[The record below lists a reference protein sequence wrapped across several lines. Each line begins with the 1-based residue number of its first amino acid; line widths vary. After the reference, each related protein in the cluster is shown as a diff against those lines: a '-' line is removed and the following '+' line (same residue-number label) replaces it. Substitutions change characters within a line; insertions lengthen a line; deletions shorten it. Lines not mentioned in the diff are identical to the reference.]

1 MGCFQVAQIG
11 MGAAIG
17 QFESLLRAGS
27 MAGFSDA
34 ELLERVI
41 ANDREIAA
49 FAFEALLRRH
59 GTMLMATCRGVLR
72 NEHDAE
78 DAFQTTFLTLAR
90 TGSLAPVREFL
101 GCLAPSCGAAASE
114 RARAQS
120 ARRRV
125 REIMRAELPAMWRY
139 QPPCDAE
146 RDELHRLVHHEVDQ
160 LPDRYRLV
168 LVLCDL
174 QSETYEQAASKLRLP
189 VGTVRSRLSRAREQ
203 LRSRIVRRGFALPGG
218 AIATMLAGREA
229 SASVPPRLIAS
240 TLGSVKLTL
249 AGASTL
255 TASAHAIASSRWLGS
270 SFGMAS
276 LGKSILALGLV
287 ALGVVFVAGN
297 SVVHPAQSSVQSGA
311 DAPGSPESAGR
322 NVFPRAAESG
332 IGLKSNRKET
342 SASHPAQRLSACS
355 MRHATVRPT

>member
-1 MGCFQVAQIG
+1 
-11 MGAAIG
+11 
-17 QFESLLRAGS
+17 
-27 MAGFSDA
+27 
-34 ELLERVI
+34 
-41 ANDREIAA
+41 
-49 FAFEALLRRH
+49 
-59 GTMLMATCRGVLR
+59 
-72 NEHDAE
+72 
-78 DAFQTTFLTLAR
+78 
-90 TGSLAPVREFL
+90 
-101 GCLAPSCGAAASE
+101 
-114 RARAQS
+114 
-120 ARRRV
+120 
-125 REIMRAELPAMWRY
+125 MWRY

-249 AGASTL
+249 AGASAL

-311 DAPGSPESAGR
+311 DARFA
-322 NVFPRAAESG
+322 G
-332 IGLKSNRKET
+332 IGRPQRLPKSSRIGDRPQIQQKRNQ
-342 SASHPAQRLSACS
+342 ASHPAQRLSACS